1 MGRDRRLWQVQS
13 RLCCSRQRVVFRY
26 DVCMRDIGR
35 LFLFSAFLGIACASY
50 GQIENHGPLEPL
62 AFLSGRWVSEKGND
76 FQEETWSPVS
86 RGSMLGTFRV
96 VQSGKPVFYEFWVV
110 EIDNDR
116 AVLKLKHFN
125 AGLAGWEDKD
135 SSTKMPVVSSS
146 KDDVVFAEPDG
157 SVSLHYH
164 RAGATLTCIVHHV
177 KNGKAD
183 DETFTLVRTP

>member
-1 MGRDRRLWQVQS
+1 
-13 RLCCSRQRVVFRY
+13 
-26 DVCMRDIGR
+26 
-35 LFLFSAFLGIACASY
+35 
-50 GQIENHGPLEPL
+50 
-62 AFLSGRWVSEKGND
+62 
-76 FQEETWSPVS
+76 
-86 RGSMLGTFRV
+86 MLGTFRV

-146 KDDVVFAEPDG
+146 KDDLVFAEPDG